1 MVTHIKFICIR
12 ELEASYKKEP
22 TIFQLLKSATC
33 VYIDRHPL
41 QEELSYE
48 SIMVR
53 HSRTNVCSV
62 YELGWVLQICISYVA
77 MVSSKCLAAAK
88 T

>member
-1 MVTHIKFICIR
+1 MYTCVIHSHMVTHIKFICIR

-62 YELGWVLQICISYVA
+62 YELG
-77 MVSSKCLAAAK
+77 
-88 T
+88 